1 MLKRSFDF
9 LASLFAILLLL
20 PLFLV
25 VSLWI
30 KLNSPGPVFYRGRRV
45 GRFGRPFRISK
56 FRTMVVNA
64 DQIGGPSTADD
75 DRRITSAGK
84 WLRKRK
90 LDELPQLFDVLLGR
104 MSLVGPRPEVQKY
117 IDLFSDE
124 EQAILQVRPGIT
136 DWASIWNSDEG
147 AVLAGSQDPDRAFEE
162 LIRPT
167 KVRLQLKYVR
177 ERSFCV
183 DLKILAFT
191 VFKLFKKGWLPA
203 ELFPFG
209 RLQPAAAT
217 SQTKVAARQNGHSLS
232 YQHNSAGDSL

>member
-1 MLKRSFDF
+1 
-9 LASLFAILLLL
+9 
-20 PLFLV
+20 
-25 VSLWI
+25 
-30 KLNSPGPVFYRGRRV
+30 
-45 GRFGRPFRISK
+45 
-56 FRTMVVNA
+56 
-64 DQIGGPSTADD
+64 
-75 DRRITSAGK
+75 
-84 WLRKRK
+84 
-90 LDELPQLFDVLLGR
+90 

-203 ELFPFG
+203 ESSFRPVATGG
-209 RLQPAAAT
+209 RNVPDQGCRPAKRAFAFLPT
-217 SQTKVAARQNGHSLS
+217 
-232 YQHNSAGDSL
+232 